1 MFKSKV
7 AAQTA
12 SLLTVDELSRAYVL
26 QRDALVR
33 RATRKV
39 MDQAV
44 AEEIVQ
50 EAFLKVILASPEI
63 ANEDHL
69 LAYLN
74 TTVNNLC
81 TSHAR
86 SKGIRPELV
95 AIDADMS
102 VDEINAI
109 VDDTTTAM
117 DDSLVRAEDSAI
129 VREAIS
135 RLSAADRAVLL
146 AETYEGLTAQEIAD
160 KYGMTQESV
169 HVAISRARK
178 NLRGILETW
187 VIDEETGMTAAQFL
201 SKTYKS
207 AKENSKKIGG
217 AALSLILLVSAFFG
231 FWNNP
236 TSTVQIAAPTTV
248 TTTPQAEVSSPA
260 TSATQNTPAPSATP
274 TEELQAWAI
283 NYLSKSAPLAWPGL
297 DANGL
302 PVGYTVN
309 DGGSLNGLA
318 LITQDPFVMDTTN
331 GTVST
336 ESRFTTF
343 QDGIN
348 VILGQKVTNKLGKIS
363 YEVNPIV
370 RIGGLWLELV
380 IADTSTDVKQ
390 LEDGRCLIT
399 SFMIVDIDKTA
410 NSFPIAGTGLGFDLK
425 NIPAIVATRLITTA
439 IGAPITGQAVQ
450 VLDPLAGQP

>member
-1 MFKSKV
+1 MFKSK
-7 AAQTA
+7 AAAPAA

-39 MDQAV
+39 MDQAL

-109 VDDTTTAM
+109 VEDTNTAM

-146 AETYEGLTAQEIAD
+146 AETYEGLSASEIAD

-207 AKENSKKIGG
+207 AKENSKKIGS
-217 AALSLILLVSAFFG
+217 AALSLVLLVAAFFG

-236 TSTVQIAAPTTV
+236 TAPLPVAAPQV
-248 TTTPQAEVSSPA
+248 TTEAPVTTASPA
-260 TSATQNTPAPSATP
+260 PSAEKSTPTPSATP

-380 IADTSTDVKQ
+380 IADASTDVKQ
-390 LEDGRCLIT
+390 LEDGRYLIT

-439 IGAPITGQAVQ
+439 IGAPISGQAVQ